1 MIDNS
6 FIGYAADIL
15 GDTDNGLSGSEII
28 RYCNEYAVQYEKRIT
43 YSIYPFPK
51 GVPNKRT
58 VLAANLRAF
67 EPFQQFSI
75 IKDLCTK
82 PQFAGNGKIQELSVK
97 LSSQYAQFSEGG
109 GTVNEIIQETK
120 HWLDKYP
127 DVLKHY
133 QAALQKRE
141 HNIYSRN
148 LLDDLR
154 LSLEVLMK
162 EIFNNEKS
170 LENQTKDLGQFL
182 ENNGISVPI
191 RNLYS
196 TVIGKYK
203 DYQNNNVKHNDSSQA
218 IEVDF
223 LIELTTVLMRFLVQL
238 DLQKESNKPN
248 EKVEDWDWLK

>member
-1 MIDNS
+1 MLFDFNNLEIKS
-6 FIGYAADIL
+6 FEGNFIKVKQIKTG
-15 GDTDNGLSGSEII
+15 G
-28 RYCNEYAVQYEKRIT
+28 RIT
-43 YSIYPFPK
+43 IPIMS
-51 GVPNKRT
+51 R
-58 VLAANLRAF
+58 LR
-67 EPFQQFSI
+67 P
-75 IKDLCTK
+75 
-82 PQFAGNGKIQELSVK
+82 V
-97 LSSQYAQFSEGG
+97 
-109 GTVNEIIQETK
+109 
-120 HWLDKYP
+120 LDKYP

-182 ENNGISVPI
+182 ENNDISVPI

>member
-1 MIDNS
+1 MIDDS
-6 FIGYAADIL
+6 FISYAAGIL
-15 GDTDNGLSGSEII
+15 GDTDNGLSGGEIV
-28 RYCNEYAVQYEKRIT
+28 RYCNEYAVRYDKKIP
-43 YSIYPFPK
+43 YSVYPFPK
-51 GVPNKRT
+51 DKGKPKKAT
-58 VLAANLRAF
+58 VLAENLRAF
-67 EPFQQFSI
+67 EPSQQFSI
-75 IKDLCTK
+75 IKDLCAK
-82 PQFAGNGKIQELSVK
+82 PKFTDNSEVLDLSVT
-97 LSSQYAQFSEGG
+97 LSSRYSQLSEGDG
-109 GTVNEIIQETK
+109 AVNEIIQETK

-127 DVLKHY
+127 NVLKHY

-162 EIFNNEKS
+162 EIFGNEKA

-182 ENNGISVPI
+182 ENNGISAAI

-218 IEVDF
+218 IEVAF

-238 DLQKESNKPN
+238 DLQTASNRPN
-248 EKVEDWDWLK
+248 EKVDGDW